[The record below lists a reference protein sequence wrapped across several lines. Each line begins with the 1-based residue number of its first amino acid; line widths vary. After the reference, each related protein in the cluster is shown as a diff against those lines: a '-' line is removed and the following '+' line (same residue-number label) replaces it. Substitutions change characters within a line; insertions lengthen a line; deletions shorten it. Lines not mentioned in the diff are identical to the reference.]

1 MCAVHCW
8 VYELAIDHGPSS
20 GSKGPSVRDEW
31 YIRVGETV
39 LGPLSMQD
47 LKNAAAAGRIT
58 HESKLLRGRKGT
70 WISAGQLKELEFTVE
85 LEAVEP
91 MVLQPAKSRPDY
103 VVPAVILCALLA
115 VTMLQVGAFVI
126 SFKLGRRQAIA
137 QSVVPHLSDAVA
149 VGNLLPARA
158 AMPRAAANPQGF
170 KVEPLKVQ
178 AVADHKNALKKNA
191 PADAVPFLPK
201 FAQTAKPAEVPQ
213 RPQALVVPQQA
224 HVVPQK
230 VAGAATSPLE
240 SAPPLKVEMPPA
252 KKVPAGD
259 ADLPRARSGRR
270 PAPLRQRSAGPVRRF
285 RGASHHDPAQEASF
299 AAARATWKTR
309 AKQNLMRLG
318 TKWVKRDVAMNAH
331 ESAQNLVDQAY
342 EMVRVLNYVEAR
354 KALEK
359 ASSIDPNSIVADF
372 TLGLLNSLL
381 SPAERHPPTAEKHF
395 RLVLRRS
402 PGYVPALN
410 NLALIEVRLN
420 RYADAVRHLK
430 QAAGSPPIPDEVT
443 QNLGRF
449 VSEARRGRIHPT
461 PSVLAEATN
470 AYSKAVALQNGSP
483 AVPGAGWLYLPLA
496 NRQRLSVQMAAG
508 RHSQGDDI
516 YDDHYCSTCNGQ
528 GKVRCPHC
536 HRGAVTDDATAVNV
550 TATPFGPL
558 KTVDPIVV
566 ERRCTF
572 CGGTGYLRCPHCVN
586 GIDRGGR

>member
-1 MCAVHCW
+1 
-8 VYELAIDHGPSS
+8 
-20 GSKGPSVRDEW
+20 
-31 YIRVGETV
+31 
-39 LGPLSMQD
+39 
-47 LKNAAAAGRIT
+47 
-58 HESKLLRGRKGT
+58 
-70 WISAGQLKELEFTVE
+70 
-85 LEAVEP
+85 

-201 FAQTAKPAEVPQ
+201 FARTAKPAEVPQ

-259 ADLPRARSGRR
+259 ADLRALEAAAGRL
-270 PAPLRQRSAGPVRRF
+270 PSASE
-285 RGASHHDPAQEASF
+285 ALAQYDGFAALHTMTPGQQASF

-309 AKQNLMRLG
+309 AKQNLMRSG

-331 ESAQNLVDQAY
+331 EDAQNLVDQAY

-395 RLVLRRS
+395 RLVLPPQPGLCAGASITS
-402 PGYVPALN
+402 P
-410 NLALIEVRLN
+410 
-420 RYADAVRHLK
+420 
-430 QAAGSPPIPDEVT
+430 
-443 QNLGRF
+443 
-449 VSEARRGRIHPT
+449 
-461 PSVLAEATN
+461 
-470 AYSKAVALQNGSP
+470 
-483 AVPGAGWLYLPLA
+483 
-496 NRQRLSVQMAAG
+496 
-508 RHSQGDDI
+508 
-516 YDDHYCSTCNGQ
+516 
-528 GKVRCPHC
+528 
-536 HRGAVTDDATAVNV
+536 
-550 TATPFGPL
+550 
-558 KTVDPIVV
+558 
-566 ERRCTF
+566 
-572 CGGTGYLRCPHCVN
+572 
-586 GIDRGGR
+586 